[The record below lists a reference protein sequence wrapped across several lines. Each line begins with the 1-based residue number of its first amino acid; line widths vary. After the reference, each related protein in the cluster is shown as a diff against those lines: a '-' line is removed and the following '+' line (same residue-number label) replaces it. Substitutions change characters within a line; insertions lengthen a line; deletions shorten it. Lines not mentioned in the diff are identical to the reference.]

1 MTKRIKKLRKG
12 INSIEKQINI
22 HLEKRKRAIEEGNI
36 ERADYYEKEITGL
49 KKSQDRKK
57 KKILS

>member
-22 HLEKRKRAIEEGNI
+22 HLEKRERAIEEGNI
-36 ERADYYEKEITGL
+36 ERADYYQKVLECFYGL
-49 KKSQDRKK
+49 KSVVC
-57 KKILS
+57 